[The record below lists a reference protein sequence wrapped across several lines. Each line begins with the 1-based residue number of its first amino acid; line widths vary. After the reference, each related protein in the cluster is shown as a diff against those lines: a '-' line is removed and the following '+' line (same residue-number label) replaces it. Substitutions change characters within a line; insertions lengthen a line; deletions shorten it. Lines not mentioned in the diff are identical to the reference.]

1 MNPSSLPRLLIPPT
15 RWPGLV
21 LALMVAACAGP
32 ATAPPVA
39 ASAAPRPSTGDEPG
53 HAHATA
59 AVADGPPAAG
69 FEVPVTPGPGPA
81 REAKVAWTG
90 AGLKVATIVL
100 RAGEVLPEHD
110 APAAV
115 TIVALRGAGTVLA
128 SGQRLRLDAGHA
140 VGLAA
145 RVPHLV
151 EPDPGTDLV
160 LLVHHAVT
168 AQPPVG
174 AGAGGGR

>member
-1 MNPSSLPRLLIPPT
+1 MNPSSLPRLLITPT
-15 RWPGLV
+15 RWPWLV
-21 LALMVAACAGP
+21 AALTFAACAGP
-32 ATAPPVA
+32 ATPPPVA
-39 ASAAPRPSTGDEPG
+39 AGATSRHPSSAESD
-53 HAHATA
+53 HAHDAP
-59 AVADGPPAAG
+59 AVASGPPVQV

-115 TIVALRGAGTVLA
+115 TIVALRGAGTVVA

-160 LLVHHAVT
+160 LLVHHAVA
-168 AQPPVG
+168 AQPPV
-174 AGAGGGR
+174 AADAGGGR